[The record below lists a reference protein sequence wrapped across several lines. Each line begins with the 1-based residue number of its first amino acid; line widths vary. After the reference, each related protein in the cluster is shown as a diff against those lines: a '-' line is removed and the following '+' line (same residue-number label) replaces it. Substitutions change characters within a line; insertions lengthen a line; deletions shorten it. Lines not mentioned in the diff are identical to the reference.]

1 MAKRTLMPSP
11 LAVSVSS
18 TMSTPL
24 ISQGPTVSGPV
35 GPRRPSSPTVG
46 GGYGVGGV
54 IEKLE
59 YISREEMHAIKAEL
73 HREIASVLG
82 AVREALKRG

>member
-11 LAVSVSS
+11 LAVPVASA
-18 TMSTPL
+18 MSAPR
-24 ISQGPTVSGPV
+24 SQGPTVSGPV

-82 AVREALKRG
+82 AVREALKRD

>member
-11 LAVSVSS
+11 LAVPVSS
-18 TMSTPL
+18 AMSAPS
-24 ISQGPTVSGPV
+24 SQGPTISGPV

-73 HREIASVLG
+73 HREIALVLG
-82 AVREALKRG
+82 AVREALKRD